1 MIRYPMEGRIG
12 ENDVKPV
19 APGHEAGVQHAEVHA
34 GIEPA
39 GFCYHFR
46 RGVQAGD
53 GCRFLQQSV
62 RQRTGS
68 AAQVQNGLFW
78 IFRYAGEQLP
88 AVFRDKTV
96 FVFIPFSIPVHD
108 LSIVGKKGFFSRK
121 TLSCFHG
128 ISPGGALSISPRRA
142 GILPC
147 VGGREMVKISLL

>member
-1 MIRYPMEGRIG
+1 MVRYPMEGRIG
-12 ENDVKPV
+12 ENDVKSV

-34 GIEPA
+34 GIELA

-68 AAQVQNGLFW
+68 AAQVQNGLVW
-78 IFRYAGEQLP
+78 IFRYAGEQFP

-96 FVFIPFSIPVHD
+96 FVFVPFSVPIHY
-108 LSIVGKKGFFSRK
+108 LSIVGKKGGFFKKDPAFFSWYF
-121 TLSCFHG
+121 S
-128 ISPGGALSISPRRA
+128 RRDSVHFSA
-142 GILPC
+142 PCRDSSC

>member
-1 MIRYPMEGRIG
+1 MVRYPMEGCIG

-39 GFCYHFR
+39 GCCYHFR
-46 RGVQAGD
+46 RGIQAGD
-53 GCRFLQQSV
+53 GSRFFQQSV

-88 AVFRDKTV
+88 AVFRDNTV

-108 LSIVGKKGFFSRK
+108 LSIVGKKGIFFKKDSVLFSWHFSRRRFVHFSAPCRDSS
-121 TLSCFHG
+121 L
-128 ISPGGALSISPRRA
+128 RWRA
-142 GILPC
+142 GND
-147 VGGREMVKISLL
+147 